1 VGVTEIV
8 TIVLVGWAGVAL
20 GYIFGWI
27 TRDRLTRAA
36 GRTGTPDPVSTEP
49 EPTPAR
55 VPAES
60 AVPRTQEIR
69 AQGPGARW
77 GGMPVELP
85 ERYPRRRVDDA
96 PDAELRPPLPGGR
109 RRSDG
114 PRMTRSEAR
123 RLRGE

>member
-36 GRTGTPDPVSTEP
+36 DRARPPDPVSTEP
-49 EPTPAR
+49 EPAR
-55 VPAES
+55 TSAES
-60 AVPRTQEIR
+60 AAPRTQEIR
-69 AQGPGARW
+69 AQGPGVRW
-77 GGMPVELP
+77 AGMPVELP

-96 PDAELRPPLPGGR
+96 PGEALRPPLPGGR

-123 RLRGE
+123 RLRGD